1 MRVIRR
7 FVALPFPKKKIHGC
21 PLPILVP
28 SSHLLFSSPRWWWW
42 YTVLYFIFLLFRYS
56 CLGPTTDIL
65 SFFFFFL
72 SFVRYNP
79 MAAPTPTTLVN
90 RYQTCV
96 YPEAPSL
103 PDDVARRTLF
113 SFFFFFSLRRSL
125 RCFSNDN
132 LCFNDTPAR
141 ACKQLAEPERRTF
154 FFLLSHTHFLVSP
167 LLFCLFIYLFFFFI
181 LYFYVFLFLY
191 FTHHV

>member
-1 MRVIRR
+1 
-7 FVALPFPKKKIHGC
+7 
-21 PLPILVP
+21 
-28 SSHLLFSSPRWWWW
+28 
-42 YTVLYFIFLLFRYS
+42 
-56 CLGPTTDIL
+56 
-65 SFFFFFL
+65 
-72 SFVRYNP
+72 

-154 FFLLSHTHFLVSP
+154 LFFFLIRIFSSLLSYFVYLFIFFFSSFYIFMFFFFCTSHTTCNENARKSHFFSTP
-167 LLFCLFIYLFFFFI
+167 TRSICLFIFFFLSFFFFS
-181 LYFYVFLFLY
+181 FF
-191 FTHHV
+191 

>member
-1 MRVIRR
+1 
-7 FVALPFPKKKIHGC
+7 
-21 PLPILVP
+21 
-28 SSHLLFSSPRWWWW
+28 
-42 YTVLYFIFLLFRYS
+42 
-56 CLGPTTDIL
+56 
-65 SFFFFFL
+65 
-72 SFVRYNP
+72 

-167 LLFCLFIYLFFFFI
+167 LLFCLFIYLFFSSFYIFMFFFFCTSHTTCNESARKSHFFSTPTRSI
-181 LYFYVFLFLY
+181 CLFIFFLSF
-191 FTHHV
+191 FFFSFF